1 MFLYLLPPGGRT
13 LAGTVMRE
21 AAAWQ
26 QDCTH
31 TVRHRRARPEGRAS
45 DSVDATHAEMSR
57 SFHDSRIV
65 IAQAKQ
71 VQVSGKFNGS
81 SSRFT
86 EVPGNFLPPGPLGEE
101 LSTCDLAGSSRVL

>member
-31 TVRHRRARPEGRAS
+31 TVRHRRARPAGRAS
-45 DSVDATHAEMSR
+45 DSVDATHVEMSR
-57 SFHDSRIV
+57 SFHDSRIG

-81 SSRFT
+81 SSLFKFLAT
-86 EVPGNFLPPGPLGEE
+86 EVPA
-101 LSTCDLAGSSRVL
+101 TRAAGRRTFNL